1 MDRLN
6 RYPSA
11 PRNCLRFCQK
21 TSKVPGRK
29 FLRAVHQPSSGT
41 RGPSPSCGFAL
52 LSPTSEANRGTLVG
66 VQVSARQ
73 TPAQGLSMGVFP
85 TQPDLR
91 GKPRPTFR
99 RPTFCPSPGPL
110 SWAYS
115 LLSPTWLAHRGRLFG
130 GPTFC
135 PSNTRP
141 GPLDGRSPYSA
152 RPQRQTE
159 ADFSEPPTFCPS
171 PGPLDG
177 RISYSAAPS
186 DPAAS
191 RHPSPI
197 YRHSQV
203 SGNTLL

>member
-21 TSKVPGRK
+21 TSKVTPCK
-29 FLRAVHQPSSGT
+29 FLRAFHQPSSGT

-73 TPAQGLSMGVFP
+73 TPAQALSMGVVP

-99 RPTFCPSPGPL
+99 SHPL
-110 SWAYS
+110 SA
-115 LLSPTWLAHRGRLFG
+115 LRQGLCLFH
-130 GPTFC
+130 
-135 PSNTRP
+135 
-141 GPLDGRSPYSA
+141 
-152 RPQRQTE
+152 
-159 ADFSEPPTFCPS
+159 
-171 PGPLDG
+171 G
-177 RISYSAAPS
+177 RISYSARPIGPGRQPPS
-186 DPAAS
+186 KP
-191 RHPSPI
+191 RLSPLTSERQ
-197 YRHSQV
+197 YA
-203 SGNTLL
+203 TLGRVCLSLAHTHTRYHLIQYWLGCSARRP

>member
-21 TSKVPGRK
+21 TSKVTGRK

-99 RPTFCPSPGPL
+99 SHPL
-110 SWAYS
+110 SALRQGLLMGVFPTLRPHRTRPEPPS
-115 LLSPTWLAHRGRLFG
+115 KPHLSPLTSERQYATLGRVCLSLAHTPGAISFNSGRV
-130 GPTFC
+130 
-135 PSNTRP
+135 
-141 GPLDGRSPYSA
+141 GRML
-152 RPQRQTE
+152 
-159 ADFSEPPTFCPS
+159 C
-171 PGPLDG
+171 
-177 RISYSAAPS
+177 
-186 DPAAS
+186 
-191 RHPSPI
+191 
-197 YRHSQV
+197 
-203 SGNTLL
+203 

>member
-52 LSPTSEANRGTLVG
+52 LNPTSEANRGTLVG

-73 TPAQGLSMGVFP
+73 TPAQGLSMGVVP

-99 RPTFCPSPGPL
+99 SHPL
-110 SWAYS
+110 SALRQGLLMGVFPTLRPHRTRPEPPS
-115 LLSPTWLAHRGRLFG
+115 KPHLSPLTSERQYAALGSVCLSLAHTPDSISFNTGRVG
-130 GPTFC
+130 
-135 PSNTRP
+135 
-141 GPLDGRSPYSA
+141 
-152 RPQRQTE
+152 
-159 ADFSEPPTFCPS
+159 
-171 PGPLDG
+171 
-177 RISYSAAPS
+177 
-186 DPAAS
+186 
-191 RHPSPI
+191 
-197 YRHSQV
+197 
-203 SGNTLL
+203 